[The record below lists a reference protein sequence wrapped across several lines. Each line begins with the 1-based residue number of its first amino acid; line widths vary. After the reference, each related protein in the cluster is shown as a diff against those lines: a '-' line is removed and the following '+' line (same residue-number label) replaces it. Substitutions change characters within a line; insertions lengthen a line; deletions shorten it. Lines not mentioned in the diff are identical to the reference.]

1 MRTIFTI
8 LLTLSCITLSAQ
20 TTEALIHRAD
30 SIKAIVGQYDEAY
43 LSALS
48 SAVQQAFAEGNNAL
62 ANKLRLE
69 HTEIIKQKY
78 GEKSVEYAEDIWRL
92 GNVSE
97 HLGRNY
103 QMECYKKAKGI
114 YDALGAKE
122 EFPYSQI
129 MWEFYIDSYNS
140 QKGALAIHYLKEYLK
155 YCELWLG
162 KEWNGI
168 VMISELMYAHGFLV
182 LGNIYNS
189 TESYSLSNEA
199 YAKCINLLESHNLL
213 TQYQYA
219 LAPYRFLVGNYIR
232 LDDIVKIV
240 EAQKRVAEVAKHIY
254 GDTSDEYIKEL
265 DYLNTFHWENSDLN
279 SIKENINN
287 ILTVIESKDK
297 RSGVDFQRDTT
308 YLNYKHEI
316 VSYCVAFEDSHGVVK
331 EGSELIDLYR
341 KNGMTDT
348 IAYWKLLDDLILG
361 YHCTADYLTES
372 SLFAEYETL
381 SESLGQKESEEYCD
395 YLTLKAEALTFLYR
409 EDDYKLTIEELT
421 KLKHK
426 LYGKLSLQSAHHELL
441 IANHY
446 VSMDKHNDAYQHILK
461 CYEILESG
469 NCKFT
474 DQKDSLLVTS
484 NLHNLEG
491 QIWVTSNPKGAEQ
504 ALLKAVE
511 EYNFTG
517 QIAFPPLN
525 NLGLLYY
532 STERNFKKAAEYF
545 IQAKDVLEKYGD
557 NYSINYI
564 TTLNNIGLCYQN
576 LGLSSYAI
584 SIFDLAEQTV
594 ELNYGI
600 SHPMYA
606 TLLQNKSMFYGHIT
620 DFKSAIVYGEKARD
634 CMASIFG
641 EESVKYAVC
650 LQNLGLFYIWDGR
663 LTEAKDNLLRAIS
676 ILENENDMH
685 SIHAYTNLL
694 NIYSHEKDWDN
705 FDKTAKKCFAFVQEN
720 NLDNTD
726 LAASL
731 AGTVGY
737 CLLLNGKAKAKDYL
751 GYALDVTRKNGND
764 NSAEYFGGLVVYY
777 LASFLDGTQN
787 ENTISTLT
795 QGYRNLYLSNAAYY
809 NNTERE
815 SFVTSPRFASIKD
828 IIFSSRSQGEK
839 DSELYDFLL
848 FNKGLLLGTSLSYAK
863 AIYNS
868 GNEKL
873 ISQYGELVEIKRFLS
888 GETTSSIEYT
898 MEDAKVRASVLEREI
913 TLYLRQNGG
922 YTDEL
927 SYTSNEVKDSL
938 SDHEMA
944 VEFVSYI
951 NYAENCTNYAALVL
965 TNDFEKPAFIKLGK
979 AEDIE
984 KLASLTPDKIYSE
997 STVSQELYDKIWSPV
1012 ISTFPS
1018 VKKII
1023 FSPAGVLNKLS
1034 IEQLYNGKKRVCESY
1049 ELMRV
1054 TSTRE
1059 ICRRM
1064 PQYEYVSAVLYG
1076 GLKYDEDIDTM
1087 IAESRNVRGD
1097 NVYTTERFRG
1107 NTSTTTRSGW
1117 NYLPGTLS
1125 EVNEVSSIISKG
1137 NIKHSL
1143 YSAEKGNEESFKAL
1157 SGSRFDILHIATHGF
1172 YLSESQASRSDY
1184 FASNPFM
1191 SNNTTASTSSLYRSG
1206 LMLSGGNKAWIG
1218 GTIPD
1223 GIEDGILSAAEI
1235 SNLDFNSCDIVVL
1248 SACET
1253 GLGEITDEGVFG
1265 LQRSFKI
1272 AGVNTIIMSLWEV
1285 DDQATSYMMQ
1295 NFYKNL
1301 VKGKTKREAFSIAQ
1315 AEVKKKYSDPRY
1327 WAAFIMLD

>member
-1 MRTIFTI
+1 MRAIFTI
-8 LLTLSCITLSAQ
+8 LLCLLHITLSAQ
-20 TTEALIHRAD
+20 RTEFLLHRAD
-30 SIKAIVGQYDEAY
+30 SIKAITGQADEAY

-48 SAVQQAFAEGNNAL
+48 AAIQQAFGEGNNAL
-62 ANKLRLE
+62 ANKLRSE
-69 HTEIIKQKY
+69 HAEIIKQKY
-78 GEKSVEYAEDIWRL
+78 GEHSVEYAEDIWRL

-103 QMECYKKAKGI
+103 QMECYKKAKRI

-129 MWEFYIDSYNS
+129 MWEFYVDSYNN
-140 QKGALAIHYLKEYLK
+140 QKGTIAIHYLKEYLK

-162 KEWNGI
+162 KEWNGM

-189 TESYSLSNEA
+189 TDSYSLSNEA
-199 YAKCINLLESHNLL
+199 YVKCIDLLESHNLL

-219 LAPYRFLVGNYIR
+219 LAPYRGQVVNYIR
-232 LDDIVKIV
+232 LNDIRKKV
-240 EAQKRVAEVAKHIY
+240 EAQKKVAEVSKNIH
-254 GDTSDEYIKEL
+254 GDTSEEYIEEL
-265 DYLNTFHWENSDLN
+265 DYLNTCHWENSDLN
-279 SIKENINN
+279 SIKENIHN
-287 ILTVIESKDK
+287 ILAVIEARDK
-297 RSGVDFQRDTT
+297 ISGVDFQTDTT
-308 YLNYKHEI
+308 YLNYKNEI
-316 VSYCVAFEDSHGVVK
+316 VSYCVAFQDWHGVVK
-331 EGSELIDLYR
+331 EGSSLVNIYR
-341 KNGMTDT
+341 QNGMTSSP
-348 IAYWKLLDDLILG
+348 AYLELLDDLITG
-361 YHCTADYLTES
+361 YHITGDYLTES
-372 SLFAEYETL
+372 SLFTEYETL
-381 SESLGQKESEEYCD
+381 SEFLGQKESEEYCS
-395 YLTLKAEALTFLYR
+395 YLGLKAEALTFLYR
-409 EDDYKLTIEELT
+409 LDEYKLAIEEQT

-426 LYGKLSLQSAHHELL
+426 LYGELSLQSAHQEVL

-461 CYEILESG
+461 CYEILESE
-469 NCKFT
+469 NCKFD
-474 DQKDSLLVTS
+474 DQKDSLIVTS

-504 ALLKAVE
+504 ALLQAVE
-511 EYNFTG
+511 EYNLTG

-532 STERNFKKAAEYF
+532 STERNFKKAVEYF
-545 IQAKDVLEKYGD
+545 IQAKDALEKYGD

-594 ELNYGI
+594 EQNYGV

-606 TLLQNKSMFYGHIT
+606 TLLQNKSMFYGQIT
-620 DFKSAIVYGEKARD
+620 DFNSAIVYGEKARD

-641 EESVKYAVC
+641 DKSVKYAVC
-650 LQNLGLFYIWDGR
+650 LQNLGLFYIWAGR
-663 LTEAKDNLLRAIS
+663 LTEAKENLLKAIG

-694 NIYSHEKDWDN
+694 NIYSHEKDWDT

-737 CLLLNGKAKAKDYL
+737 CLLLNGKVKAKDYL

-777 LASFLDGTQN
+777 LASFLDGSQN
-787 ENTISTLT
+787 ENTISTLI

-809 NNTERE
+809 NNAERE

-839 DSELYDFLL
+839 DGELYDFLL
-848 FNKGLLLGTSLSYAK
+848 FNKGLLLGTSLNYAK

-868 GNEKL
+868 GNEVL
-873 ISQYGELVEIKRFLS
+873 ISLYGELVEINRFLS
-888 GETTSSIEYT
+888 GETTLSIEYT
-898 MEDAKVRASVLEREI
+898 MEEAKVRASVLEREI

-927 SYTSNEVKDSL
+927 SYTYNDVRQSL
-938 SDHEMA
+938 SANEMA

-965 TNDFEKPAFIKLGK
+965 MKDFEKPAFVKLGK
-979 AEDIE
+979 ADDIE
-984 KLASLTPDKIYSE
+984 KLTTLTPDKIYSE
-997 STVSQELYDKIWSPV
+997 SPVSQELYDKIWAPIINV
-1012 ISTFPS
+1012 APT

-1023 FSPAGVLNKLS
+1023 FSPAGVLNKLA
-1034 IEQLYNGKKRVCESY
+1034 IEQFYNGKKRICESY
-1049 ELMRV
+1049 DLVRV

-1059 ICRRM
+1059 TCRKS
-1064 PQYEYVSAVLYG
+1064 PQYKYASAVLYG

-1087 IAESRNVRGD
+1087 IAESRSVRGD
-1097 NVYTTERFRG
+1097 KSSVSERFRG
-1107 NTSTTTRSGW
+1107 YTSTTTRKGW
-1117 NYLPGTLS
+1117 DYLPGTLS

-1137 NIKHSL
+1137 HVSHSL

-1157 SGSRFDILHIATHGF
+1157 SGNRFDILHIATHGF
-1172 YLSESQASRSDY
+1172 YMTEIQASRSDY
-1184 FASNPFM
+1184 FTSNPFM
-1191 SNNTTASTSSLYRSG
+1191 GNNLNASTSSLYRSG
-1206 LMLSGGNKAWIG
+1206 LMMSGGNKAWIG
-1218 GTIPD
+1218 ETLPED
-1223 GIEDGILSAAEI
+1223 IEDGILSAAEI

-1301 VKGKTKREAFSIAQ
+1301 VKGKNKREAFSIAQ
-1315 AEVKKKYSDPRY
+1315 AAVKKKYSDPRY

>member
-20 TTEALIHRAD
+20 TTEALLHRAD
-30 SIKAIVGQYDEAY
+30 SIKAIVGQYDKHY

-48 SAVQQAFAEGNNAL
+48 SAVQNAFGEGNNAL

-69 HTEIIKQKY
+69 HAEIIKQKY
-78 GEKSVEYAEDIWRL
+78 GEQSVEYAEDIWRL

-103 QMECYKKAKGI
+103 QMECYKKAKRI
-114 YDALGAKE
+114 YEAIGAKE

-129 MWEFYIDSYNS
+129 MWEFYVDSYDN
-140 QKGALAIHYLKEYLK
+140 QNGTLAIHYLKEYLK

-162 KEWNGI
+162 KEWNGM
-168 VMISELMYAHGFLV
+168 VMISDLMYAHGFLV

-199 YAKCINLLESHNLL
+199 YAKCIDLLESHNLL
-213 TQYQYA
+213 NRYQYA
-219 LAPYRFLVGNYIR
+219 LAPYRGQVVNYIR
-232 LDDIVKIV
+232 LNDTKNKV
-240 EAQKRVAEVAKHIY
+240 EAQKRVAEVAKNIY
-254 GDTSDEYIKEL
+254 GDTSNEYFEEL
-265 DYLNTFHWENSDLN
+265 DYLNLLLWENSDWI
-279 SIKENINN
+279 SIKENIHN
-287 ILTVIESKDK
+287 ILTVIETKDK
-297 RSGVDFQRDTT
+297 ISGVDFQTDTT
-308 YLNYKHEI
+308 YLNYKKEI
-316 VSYCVAFEDSHGVVK
+316 VSYCVAFQDWHGVVK
-331 EGSELIDLYR
+331 EGSSLVNIYR
-341 KNGMTDT
+341 QNGMVDNMT
-348 IAYWKLLDDLILG
+348 YLELLDDLITG
-361 YHCTADYLTES
+361 YHITGDYLTES
-372 SLFAEYETL
+372 SLFTEYETL
-381 SESLGQKESEEYCD
+381 SEFLGQKESEEYCR
-395 YLTLKAEALTFLYR
+395 YLGLKAEALTFLYR
-409 EDDYKLTIEELT
+409 LDEYNLAIEEQT

-426 LYGKLSLQSAHHELL
+426 LYGELSLQSAHQEVL

-446 VSMDKHNDAYQHILK
+446 VSMDKHNEAYQHILK
-461 CYEILESG
+461 CYEILESE
-469 NCKFT
+469 NCKF
-474 DQKDSLLVTS
+474 DDPKDSLIVTS
-484 NLHNLEG
+484 NMHNLEG

-504 ALLKAVE
+504 ALLQAVE
-511 EYNFTG
+511 EYNLTG

-532 STERNFKKAAEYF
+532 STERNFKKAVEYF
-545 IQAKDVLEKYGD
+545 IQAKDALEKYGD

-594 ELNYGI
+594 EQNYGV

-606 TLLQNKSMFYGHIT
+606 TLLQNKSMFYGQIT
-620 DFKSAIVYGEKARD
+620 DFNSAIVYGEKARD

-641 EESVKYAVC
+641 DKSVKYAVC
-650 LQNLGLFYIWDGR
+650 LQNLGLFYIWAGR
-663 LTEAKDNLLRAIS
+663 LTEAKENLLKAIS
-676 ILENENDMH
+676 ILETENDMH

-694 NIYSHEKDWDN
+694 NIYSHEKDWDT

-737 CLLLNGKAKAKDYL
+737 CLLLNGKVKAKDYL

-777 LASFLDGTQN
+777 LASFLDGSQN
-787 ENTISTLT
+787 ENTISTLI

-809 NNTERE
+809 NNAERE

-839 DSELYDFLL
+839 DGELYDFLL

-868 GNEKL
+868 GNEEL
-873 ISQYGELVEIKRFLS
+873 ISLYGELVEINRFLS
-888 GETTSSIEYT
+888 GETTLSIEYT
-898 MEDAKVRASVLEREI
+898 MEEAKVRASVLEREI

-927 SYTSNEVKDSL
+927 SYTYNDVRQSL
-938 SDHEMA
+938 SANEMA
-944 VEFVSYI
+944 IEFVSYI

-965 TNDFEKPAFIKLGK
+965 MKDFEKPAFIKLGK

-984 KLASLTPDKIYSE
+984 KFTSLTPDKIYSE
-997 STVSQELYDKIWSPV
+997 SPVSQDLYDKIWSPI
-1012 ISTFPS
+1012 ISSFPS

-1023 FSPAGVLNKLS
+1023 FSPAGILNKLA
-1034 IEQLYNGKKRVCESY
+1034 IEQLYNGKKRVSESY

-1064 PQYEYVSAVLYG
+1064 PQYEYASAVLYG

-1087 IAESRNVRGD
+1087 IAESRSVRGD

-1117 NYLPGTLS
+1117 DYLPGTLS

-1137 NIKHSL
+1137 NVNHSL
-1143 YSAEKGNEESFKAL
+1143 YSAEKGNEESFKAI

-1191 SNNTTASTSSLYRSG
+1191 SNNTTANTSSLYRSG
-1206 LMLSGGNKAWIG
+1206 LMLSGGNNAWIG
-1218 GTIPD
+1218 GAIPD

-1301 VKGKTKREAFSIAQ
+1301 VRGKTKREAFSMAQ